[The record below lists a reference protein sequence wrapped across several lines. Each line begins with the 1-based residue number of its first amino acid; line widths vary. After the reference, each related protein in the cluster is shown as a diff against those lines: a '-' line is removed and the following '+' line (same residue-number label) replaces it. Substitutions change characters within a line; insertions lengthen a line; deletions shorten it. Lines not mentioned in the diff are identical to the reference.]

1 MEIVIK
7 AEKNQLSVVVD
18 GEPELEIRARVGWL
32 MGSSDFEEQIG
43 ELFEGIKG
51 KVVEVVQG
59 LDVKEAKK

>member
-1 MEIVIK
+1 MEILIK
-7 AEKNQLSVVVD
+7 ADKHKLSILVD
-18 GEPELEIRARVGWL
+18 GEIELALEARVGWL

-59 LDVKEAKK
+59 LETEEAEK